1 TVAYPVPLAA
11 KAPQG
16 SLVYDPLASG
26 VITPAGDTDSFT
38 INIDPGQKITVVVHP
53 TVATLQ
59 PTVTLQDPANVT
71 LDSGSAAAANQDV
84 ILQTVAT
91 TSGGVYTV
99 TVGGVG
105 VTTGSYTVQI
115 ILNAAE
121 ENERHPG
128 QPTNNT
134 AATAQN
140 IDPSFLS
147 LGGAASR
154 GAVLGA
160 ASSTAD
166 LDFYSLTLAAGDTL
180 TVALKGLSTTNVT
193 VQLRDSSGGT

>member
-1 TVAYPVPLAA
+1 
-11 KAPQG
+11 
-16 SLVYDPLASG
+16 
-26 VITPAGDTDSFT
+26 
-38 INIDPGQKITVVVHP
+38 
-53 TVATLQ
+53 
-59 PTVTLQDPANVT
+59 
-71 LDSGSAAAANQDV
+71 
-84 ILQTVAT
+84 
-91 TSGGVYTV
+91 

-180 TVALKGLSTTNVT
+180 TVALKGLSTTNVN
-193 VQLRDSSGGT
+193 VQLRDSSGVTVLANGVSGPTNLDRVLTDFAVTSSGTYYLVVSSPTAGATYNLVVARNADFDSEA